1 MIKINLLSPSDRL
14 NVKWEKI
21 NHLIASNFLIL
32 IIGQLI
38 LVLIFLASIKY
49 LDVESNGL
57 NKQLENIQV
66 QSEAKEVE
74 EIKTSI
80 EEYDKQFKITLELQ
94 KDRPA
99 FTEVLEEFS
108 EIVFTGVRISSI
120 DVKPKVNKIV
130 SRSKRNDEKTNDAD
144 NAGKF
149 DFNII
154 GTTENREDLLKFE
167 NSLRNSEI
175 FVDLIIDLSNYDNK
189 NNDFKYSMTV
199 DMG

>member
-21 NHLIASNFLIL
+21 NHLIVSNFLIL

-38 LVLIFLASIKY
+38 LVLVFLASIKY

-108 EIVFTGVRISSI
+108 EIVFMGVRISSI

-149 DFNII
+149 DFNIT
-154 GTTENREDLLKFE
+154 GTTESREDLLKFE